1 MLYFLPVVYIAKLTF
16 DEANEHG
23 TRLFADWTWMVLE
36 SSDSNVFGV
45 GLSVLIHM
53 QIFMVIFS
61 FQFITYAVKNSV
73 RKLETMRDNGRG

>member
-1 MLYFLPVVYIAKLTF
+1 
-16 DEANEHG
+16 
-23 TRLFADWTWMVLE
+23 MVLE